1 MGLLLAEHMA
11 TRMSPQE
18 RAHHYGGRIHVF
30 EHANGW
36 NIGKYAVSEV
46 LAIIALAAFL
56 SWGLP
61 QVIAPSMLFTI
72 GLVFVG
78 LLILY
83 LILVFSLSG
92 GRGKVVDV
100 I

>member
-1 MGLLLAEHMA
+1 MPA
-11 TRMSPQE
+11 RMTPQE
-18 RAHHYGGRIHVF
+18 RAQHYGGRIHIF

-36 NIGKYAVSEV
+36 NIGKYAMSEV
-46 LAIIALAAFL
+46 LAILALAAFL
-56 SWGLP
+56 AWGLP
-61 QVIAPSMLFTI
+61 QVVSPSLLFQA
-72 GLVFVG
+72 GLVFIG

-83 LILVFSLSG
+83 LLLVFKLSG

>member
-1 MGLLLAEHMA
+1 MA
-11 TRMSPQE
+11 TRMTPQE
-18 RAHHYGGRIHVF
+18 RAQHYGGRIHIF

-36 NIGKYAVSEV
+36 NIGKYAFSEV
-46 LAIIALAAFL
+46 LGILAIAAFL

-61 QVIAPSMLFTI
+61 KVIAPDMLFMI
-72 GLVFVG
+72 GAGFIV